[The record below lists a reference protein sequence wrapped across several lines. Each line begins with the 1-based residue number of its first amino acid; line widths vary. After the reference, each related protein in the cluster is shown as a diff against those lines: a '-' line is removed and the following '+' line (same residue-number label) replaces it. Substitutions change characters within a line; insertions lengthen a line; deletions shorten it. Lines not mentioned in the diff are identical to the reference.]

1 MDTSHFTDIR
11 SLIGALAE
19 AMNLINADLENHHEQ
34 TAYLSYLIARETGM
48 EERLCMLCV
57 YAALLHD
64 VGSILYD
71 EPRGVRDI
79 EREAHRIAR
88 LGASMLRGLPDFR
101 RVADVI
107 EYCQCPW
114 QSFARCR
121 AEADDETQALLR
133 CSSVV
138 YLADRVVVSL
148 DPRRPA
154 LTQSH
159 RIREVVASCRGTVF
173 CPEAADAFL
182 RVSEREYVWLDVLF
196 NPRFLLFFTG
206 EITTVS
212 LERAVVLTQ
221 LMSRIIDFRSS
232 FTARHS
238 AGVAA
243 SAGALAALVGM
254 SREER
259 LMMEI
264 AGNLHDVGKLKVP
277 RKILEKPAPLD
288 GEEFNIVKEH
298 PYYTRLILMG
308 VRGFEK
314 IADWAALHHEKL
326 NGSGYPFHFGADE
339 LDTGARIMAVA
350 DVFSAITED
359 RPYRA
364 GMPKEQS
371 IAVLRGDA
379 ERGAL
384 DPALVELLCGHY
396 DEINRLR
403 DSASR
408 IAGTHYQASRTT
420 EAAPLVTA

>member
-1 MDTSHFTDIR
+1 MTDTSHFTDIR
-11 SLIGALAE
+11 SLLGALAE
-19 AMNLINADLENHHEQ
+19 AMNLINADLEHHHEQ
-34 TAYLSYLIARETGM
+34 TAYLAYLVAREMGM
-48 EERLCMLCV
+48 EESLSYLCV

-71 EPRGVRDI
+71 EPRGVLDI
-79 EREAHRIAR
+79 EREAHRIAG
-88 LGASMLRGLPDFR
+88 LGAGMLRGLPEFR

-121 AEADDETQALLR
+121 KMAHEETQALLR
-133 CSSVV
+133 CSGVV
-138 YLADRVVVSL
+138 YLADKVVVTL
-148 DPRRPA
+148 DPRIPA
-154 LTQSH
+154 LTQAQKL
-159 RIREVVASCRGTVF
+159 RKIVASCRGTAF

-182 RVSEREYVWLDVLF
+182 RVSEREYVWLDALF

-277 RKILEKPAPLD
+277 RRILEKPAPLD
-288 GEEFNIVKEH
+288 DEEFNIVKEH

-314 IADWAALHHEKL
+314 IADWAAFHHEKL

-364 GMPKEQS
+364 GMPKESS

-379 ERGAL
+379 GRGAL

-408 IAGTHYQASRTT
+408 IAGTHYQASRPT
-420 EAAPLVTA
+420 ETA